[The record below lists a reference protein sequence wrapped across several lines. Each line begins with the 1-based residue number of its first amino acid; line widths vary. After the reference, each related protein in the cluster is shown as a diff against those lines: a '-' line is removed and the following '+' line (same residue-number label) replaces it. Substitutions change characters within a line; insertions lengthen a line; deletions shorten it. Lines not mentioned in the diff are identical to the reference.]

1 MYLSHFLPTKVK
13 LVVWILQNIN
23 ISTWLKITLLVRR
36 YNIVLINCYGNGEF
50 FLGRLHH
57 ACTCIMM
64 LRSVGIRLIQKLQSW
79 MIVLS
84 IIFVTLLILS
94 NFCVCSELLQLY
106 WENAYMLSNGLLGLS
121 NVFFHLTSLKAIH
134 VFLKENKDT
143 QIN

>member
-1 MYLSHFLPTKVK
+1 
-13 LVVWILQNIN
+13 
-23 ISTWLKITLLVRR
+23 
-36 YNIVLINCYGNGEF
+36 
-50 FLGRLHH
+50 
-57 ACTCIMM
+57 
-64 LRSVGIRLIQKLQSW
+64 